1 MNAASTPLLKRASTG
16 MRRRRFGFF
25 RQLVRDLPRPIRILD
40 VGGTESFWCE
50 VDFASP
56 SDVHVTI
63 LNLEMPQLTLAN
75 AAGMKGDAR
84 ALPQIADR
92 QFDIAFSNSVIEHVG
107 DYADQCAMAAEMQR
121 VGQRYFV
128 QTPNRHFPL
137 EPHFMVPGYQYL
149 PESVAVWL
157 LQHFRLGNVPRT
169 PDRTQALNAVRATK
183 LMTRSQLICAFPGA
197 RLYEERAF
205 GLVKSYTC
213 YGGF

>member
-1 MNAASTPLLKRASTG
+1 MTARNASLFQRASTG
-16 MRRRRFGFF
+16 MRRRRFEFF
-25 RQLVRDLPRPIRILD
+25 RRLVQDLPRPIRILD
-40 VGGTESFWCE
+40 VGGTESFWRE
-50 VDFASP
+50 VDFAAP
-56 SDVHVTI
+56 SDVQLTI
-63 LNLEMPQLTLAN
+63 LNLELPQPTLPN

-84 ALPQIADR
+84 ALPQIADG

-121 VGQRYFV
+121 VGKRYFV

-137 EPHFMVPGYQYL
+137 EPHFMTPGYQYL
-149 PESVAVWL
+149 PEPVAVWL

-169 PDRTQALNAVRATK
+169 RDREQALRAVRATR
-183 LMTRSQLICAFPGA
+183 LMTRKQLVGAFPGA
-197 RLYEERAF
+197 RLYEEKAF